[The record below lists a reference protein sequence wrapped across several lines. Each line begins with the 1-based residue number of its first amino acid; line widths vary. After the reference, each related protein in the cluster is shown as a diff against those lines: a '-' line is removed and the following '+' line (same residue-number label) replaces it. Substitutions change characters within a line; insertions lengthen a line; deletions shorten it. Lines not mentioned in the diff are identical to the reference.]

1 MEAQR
6 WRRGIE
12 GKRERGRTARPE
24 RGRETVLRA
33 FFVTPLQGA
42 LIAVACRASFVCS
55 SLYVQ
60 KKKKNEKE
68 TEVSSRERRLKRRDK
83 GGKDKICPL
92 PLAFIFTIRNSLSF
106 SKLFPPSF
114 HLPLSRIMAFSMRV
128 ASATTMTATA
138 AASRRAAAAAPRGST
153 IIVRAASADAA
164 TKTAAAGTYNRVKVR
179 FVLILSLLDSN

>member
-1 MEAQR
+1 M
-6 WRRGIE
+6 
-12 GKRERGRTARPE
+12 
-24 RGRETVLRA
+24 
-33 FFVTPLQGA
+33 
-42 LIAVACRASFVCS
+42 S
-55 SLYVQ
+55 SKLCLLFSLCA

-83 GGKDKICPL
+83 GGKDKIRPL

-128 ASATTMTATA
+128 ASASATTMTATA